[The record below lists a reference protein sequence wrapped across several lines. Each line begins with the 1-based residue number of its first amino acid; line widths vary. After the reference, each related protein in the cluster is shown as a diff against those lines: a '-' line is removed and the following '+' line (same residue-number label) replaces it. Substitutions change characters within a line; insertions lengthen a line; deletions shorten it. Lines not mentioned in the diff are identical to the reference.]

1 MWLLP
6 CFTTHIFISL
16 KSGQILKL
24 MVSSAIHEI
33 SSLVVHKRV
42 LSLKTTVKQSKINHR
57 FDEIKRL
64 GISRSRWR
72 KRGSMIFCLLLGP
85 GCTSLQT
92 HAPPQPRHGAW
103 MFSHLLLTWGQ
114 PDSHVTPLQP
124 PSALGTEKRVALYK
138 PPEGVN
144 WSACGTVRAGGY
156 RDTPPC
162 VITNLAWVLNVPVSP
177 YPARR
182 KHSTFSSNL
191 LFTAMFHY
199 KVKIF
204 TEKKKGL
211 KIGTH
216 N

>member
-1 MWLLP
+1 
-6 CFTTHIFISL
+6 
-16 KSGQILKL
+16 

-33 SSLVVHKRV
+33 SSLVVLERV
-42 LSLKTTVKQSKINHR
+42 LSLQTTVKQSKINHR
-57 FDEIKRL
+57 FDEIKRM
-64 GISRSRWR
+64 GISRSRWW
-72 KRGSMIFCLLLGP
+72 KQDSMIFCLLLGP

-92 HAPPQPRHGAW
+92 CSHPATPQRAAPW

-124 PSALGTEKRVALYK
+124 QSALGTEKRVALSES
-138 PPEGVN
+138 PEWVN
-144 WSACGTVRAGGY
+144 WFACGTVHAGGY

-162 VITNLAWVLNVPVSP
+162 VITNLPWVLNVPGSP
-177 YPARR
+177 YPACR
-182 KHSTFSSNL
+182 KYSTFSSNL

-204 TEKKKGL
+204 TEKKRGL

>member
-1 MWLLP
+1 M
-6 CFTTHIFISL
+6 TET
-16 KSGQILKL
+16 
-24 MVSSAIHEI
+24 
-33 SSLVVHKRV
+33 
-42 LSLKTTVKQSKINHR
+42 
-57 FDEIKRL
+57 RL
-64 GISRSRWR
+64 HD
-72 KRGSMIFCLLLGP
+72 FLF
-85 GCTSLQT
+85 
-92 HAPPQPRHGAW
+92 APWAW
-103 MFSHLLLTWGQ
+103 MHQSPNTCSPWATPRSLDVLPPTPHMRPAWQ
-114 PDSHVTPLQP
+114 HVTPLQP
-124 PSALGTEKRVALYK
+124 PSALGTEKRVALSE
-138 PPEGVN
+138 PPEWVN

-182 KHSTFSSNL
+182 KYSTFSSNL